1 MILKNL
7 LKVFTNKIGLFG
19 IMLGIVLIAIPSYY
33 FLDTQIVIW
42 NKGYN
47 YLYFEI
53 FLDVLIAI
61 LFWIFI
67 GATLYKMSY
76 FSVKKTWV
84 WFLWGI
90 LWILV
95 SGCPSC
101 TITLASYLWLAGFVS
116 VLPYEWL
123 ELKIISVFLLLYV
136 CYTTLKKLET
146 CELKLKK

>member
-1 MILKNL
+1 MFKNL
-7 LKVFTNKIGLFG
+7 FKVLKSKIGLFW
-19 IMLGIVLIAIPSYY
+19 IIFGIVLIAIPSYY
-33 FLDTQIVIW
+33 FLDTEIIIG

-53 FLDVLIAI
+53 LLDVLISI

-76 FSVKKTWV
+76 FNVKKTWV
-84 WFLWGI
+84 WFLGWFLG
-90 LWILV
+90 ILV

-116 VLPYEWL
+116 VLPYDWL
-123 ELKIISVFLLLYV
+123 ELKVISVFLLLYV

>member
-1 MILKNL
+1 MFRNLFKVLKS
-7 LKVFTNKIGLFG
+7 KIGLFW
-19 IMLGIVLIAIPSYY
+19 IIFGIVLIAIPSYY
-33 FLDTQIVIW
+33 FLDTEIIIG

-53 FLDVLIAI
+53 LLDVLISI

-76 FSVKKTWV
+76 FNVKKTWV
-84 WFLWGI
+84 WFLGWFLG
-90 LWILV
+90 ILV

-116 VLPYEWL
+116 VLPYDWL
-123 ELKIISVFLLLYV
+123 ELKVISVFLLLYV

>member
-1 MILKNL
+1 MFRNLFKVLKS
-7 LKVFTNKIGLFG
+7 KIGLFW
-19 IMLGIVLIAIPSYY
+19 IIFGIVLIAIPSYY
-33 FLDTQIVIW
+33 FLDTNMVIG

-53 FLDVLIAI
+53 FLDVLISI

-84 WFLWGI
+84 WFLGWFLG
-90 LWILV
+90 ILV

-116 VLPYEWL
+116 VLPYDWL
-123 ELKIISVFLLLYV
+123 ELKVISVFLLLYV